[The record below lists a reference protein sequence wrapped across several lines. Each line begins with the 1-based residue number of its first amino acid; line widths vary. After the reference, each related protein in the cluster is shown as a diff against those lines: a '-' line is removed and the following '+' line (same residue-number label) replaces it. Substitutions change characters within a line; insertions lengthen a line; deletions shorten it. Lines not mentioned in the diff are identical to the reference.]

1 MRATNIRRL
10 LAAIWADPR
19 GRRWLVLSQL
29 ALLGQ
34 VVFDLL
40 IPQAI
45 RNLVNNG
52 ILAGDIN
59 SVVNG
64 ALWMAVFAVASAAFA
79 TAVAWY
85 AAQVGEEAGH
95 RLRSSVYRRVT
106 QLSWGNIDRL
116 ETSDLLVRLTTDINQ
131 VRTVVTGSVTT
142 LLRAPLM
149 IVGAIVILLAI
160 EPRLAVVMLVFLPVV
175 IGVLAFYQRT
185 GAPLYRAV
193 LARFDGL
200 NQVLQE
206 NMAGV
211 RVVKAFVRRD
221 YENDRFDHHNR
232 DLQAAAT
239 KAQRAAALL
248 NPALLLVVNLG
259 LAGAL
264 WVGGDLVIDG
274 TIELG
279 SVFVLLNY
287 LVAVMIPLVL
297 LSVLLPQIASADS
310 SVGRILE
317 VLETQADITDRPDAP
332 SLSEA
337 AGGPVQGRVAF
348 EGVWFSYDP
357 PATAREADAGDA
369 SDPAQRWTLKDIEF
383 TVEPGKRV
391 ALVGATGAGKTS
403 IISLL
408 TRFYDVQKGRVTL
421 DGVDVREMDPSQLRS
436 SLALVLQDAHLFS
449 GTIAS
454 NIRLGSDIPEERIRE
469 AARAVRAHSF
479 IEALPA
485 GYDTEVKERG
495 ATLSMGQRQLL
506 SFARA
511 LAHDPRVLVL
521 DEATSSVDTETEA
534 LIQQALKVLLRGR
547 TAIVIAHRLSTIQN
561 VDEIL
566 VMHKGR
572 IRERG
577 THQEL
582 LAQRGLYW
590 RLYQLQ
596 YKDQEVADAGASEA
610 AVPV

>member
-348 EGVWFSYDP
+348 EGVSFAYLGPDGTP
-357 PATAREADAGDA
+357 NPTPVLHDVDLVA
-369 SDPAQRWTLKDIEF
+369 
-383 TVEPGKRV
+383 EPGQIV
-391 ALVGATGAGKTS
+391 AILGATGSGKSTLVNL
-403 IISLL
+403 IIRS
-408 TRFYDVQKGRVTL
+408 YDVTAGRVTI
-421 DGVDVREMDPSQLRS
+421 DGVDVRDVTRESLLAAVTPGLQQPS
-436 SLALVLQDAHLFS
+436 LFS
-449 GTIAS
+449 GTIEA
-454 NIRLGSDIPEERIRE
+454 NLRFGAEAGGDGDRDGSTVDVVT
-469 AARAVRAHSF
+469 AARAA
-479 IEALPA
+479 EAATFVEDRPD
-485 GYDTEVKERG
+485 GYNSEVKRRG
-495 ATLSMGQRQLL
+495 ANFSGGQRQRL
-506 SFARA
+506 SIARA
-511 LAHDPRVLVL
+511 LVRRPRILILDDTTSALDVATEGRVQDAIRELMGDSTVFLVAQRISAVLTADVIVVL
-521 DEATSSVDTETEA
+521 EE
-534 LIQQALKVLLRGR
+534 
-547 TAIVIAHRLSTIQN
+547 
-561 VDEIL
+561 
-566 VMHKGR
+566 GR
-572 IRERG
+572 IVARG
-577 THQEL
+577 SHREL
-582 LAQRGLYW
+582 LHSSPEYRAIYES
-590 RLYQLQ
+590 QLGA
-596 YKDQEVADAGASEA
+596 VPADA
-610 AVPV
+610 